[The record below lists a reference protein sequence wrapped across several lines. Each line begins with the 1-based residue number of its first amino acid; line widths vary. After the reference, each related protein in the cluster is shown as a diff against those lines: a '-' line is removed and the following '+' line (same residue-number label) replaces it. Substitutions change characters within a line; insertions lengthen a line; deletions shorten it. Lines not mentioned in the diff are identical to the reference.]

1 VYRSGLHKAVAVEY
15 GEDPSSGHREI
26 IPEASDE
33 VVQTS
38 LKVLRMKCMAQERRQ
53 KVY

>member
-38 LKVLRMKCMAQERRQ
+38 LKVLRMKCMVRGRLQ
-53 KVY
+53 KIH